1 MMPFGGPGG
10 LDEAADPAE
19 ILTPLVSAATVR
31 VHGSEPGYPL
41 RGSGFFVAPNWVL
54 TCAHVAL
61 AGQEPAGCQAGGG
74 AGGELGGQASGQAG
88 GQAGRKVSVG
98 YGDRMLSGVVE
109 WAEPAGHSGGG
120 RWPSPDLALIR
131 LLDSVDHPC
140 VWLTERTAKGYTTN
154 QVAYFGHIPMDGE
167 VVAYNGRCSI
177 SGQLGSGGLLKLG
190 NEDEMPHGV
199 SGGPV
204 VDLVRGEVIGVLKAR
219 RTGQDGGL
227 AIGVQELRRL
237 PATGSA
243 ADLYHRVMTAHDLH
257 HADRYAFVGGQEVTW
272 TDAHGEIGAAAGRA
286 LTPGQRTALLGMLA
300 QLPPPAS
307 AKSLQ
312 DIVGAVRGSPPQ
324 GLPTAPRAWRDGLG
338 LLYDLR
344 RGTSELEA
352 VLRYAVQA
360 ATADR
365 TRAADEAAERV
376 LWHWAQ
382 DTAADA
388 VGLTRLFRNTL
399 VTERKARLR
408 ARGTLVTGLMADLG
422 TGLVAGLGADPG
434 VGLGTDFGTDP
445 GADADAGFGTEPG
458 SGSGSGSGSGTGM
471 GSGSDI
477 GSGNGSGTG
486 SGTAA
491 GTGSGPGGP
500 AARRIR
506 PEALLEIIPRGWEP
520 GRLDW
525 RVCVVPENGEVEC
538 IEEDFRGTSLDD
550 LPVRLREPLDEA
562 FRRCDQPG
570 YPAPLQLAV
579 PGALAAFAADTWPLG
594 PGGRALG
601 AVRPV
606 VIRRTDPPPD
616 DDPAV
621 AEARHGR
628 WHTLHQQPPRA
639 ALLDCDDGTPGPLPA
654 DGELRARPHDTLPV
668 LCRSA
673 ATAPEE
679 LHRLVTSGYPIALWR
694 REPVDAETACGDF
707 HRGVTRTVRAAHT
720 AARLPRALAALRA
733 AVAAGVPEAFW
744 SGGMTLLYDDPTR
757 PLPGTDELLE
767 TP

>member
-1 MMPFGGPGG
+1 MSDFGGPG
-10 LDEAADPAE
+10 EAADPAE

-31 VHGSEPGYPL
+31 VHGREPGYPL

-54 TCAHVAL
+54 TAAHVAL
-61 AGQEPAGCQAGGG
+61 AGQEPAPGGP
-74 AGGELGGQASGQAG
+74 
-88 GQAGRKVSVG
+88 GRKVSIG

-109 WAEPAGHSGGG
+109 WADPAGHAGGG
-120 RWPSPDLALIR
+120 RWPAPDLALIR
-131 LLDSVDHPC
+131 LLDGVDHPC

-154 QVAYFGHIPMDGE
+154 RVAYFGHIPMDGE

-177 SGQLGSGGLLKLG
+177 SGQLGGGGLLKLG
-190 NEDEMPHGV
+190 NEDEMPNGV

-227 AIGVQELRRL
+227 AIGIQELRRI
-237 PATGSA
+237 PTSGHGTGGD
-243 ADLYHRVMTAHDLH
+243 DLYHRVMTAHDLH
-257 HADRYAFVGGQEVTW
+257 HADRYAFVGGQEPTW
-272 TDAHGEIGAAAGRA
+272 TDAHAEIGAAAGRA
-286 LTPGQRTALLGMLA
+286 LTPGQRTVLLGMLA

-307 AKSLQ
+307 TRSLQ
-312 DIVGAVRGSPPQ
+312 DIVGAVRGTPAL

-344 RGTSELEA
+344 RGTGELEA
-352 VLRYAVQA
+352 VLRYAVHA

-365 TRAADEAAERV
+365 TRPVDEAAERV

-382 DTAADA
+382 DTAAGA
-388 VGLTRLFRNTL
+388 FGLTRLFRNTL

-408 ARGTLVTGLMADLG
+408 ARGNPLTGAAAAAH
-422 TGLVAGLGADPG
+422 TGIGAGLRADPAI
-434 VGLGTDFGTDP
+434 GLGTEFGAVLDP
-445 GADADAGFGTEPG
+445 DPYVAATAGSADGGG
-458 SGSGSGSGSGTGM
+458 S
-471 GSGSDI
+471 
-477 GSGNGSGTG
+477 
-486 SGTAA
+486 
-491 GTGSGPGGP
+491 PGGAGEESP
-500 AARRIR
+500 AGRIR
-506 PEALLEIIPRGWEP
+506 PEALLELIPRGWEP

-538 IEEDFRGTSLDD
+538 VEEDFRGTPLDD
-550 LPVRLREPLDEA
+550 LPARLRASLDEA

-579 PGALAAFAADTWPLG
+579 PGALVAFAADTWPLG

-601 AVRPV
+601 SVRPV

-616 DDPAV
+616 DDPAR
-621 AEARHGR
+621 AEARQAR
-628 WHTLHQQPPRA
+628 WHTLHQQPPRTA
-639 ALLDCDDGTPGPLPA
+639 VLDCDGGTPGQLPS
-654 DGELRARPHDTLPV
+654 DDELSARPRDTLPV

-679 LHRLVTSGYPIALWR
+679 LHRLVGCGYPVAVWR
-694 REPVDAETACGDF
+694 REPVEPETACGDF
-707 HRGVTRTVRAAHT
+707 HRGVIRTVHAARS

-733 AVAAGVPEAFW
+733 AVAAGVPEAYW
-744 SGGMTLLYDDPTR
+744 SRGVTLFYDDPTRR

>member
-1 MMPFGGPGG
+1 MTAFGGPGG
-10 LDEAADPAE
+10 LDEPADPAE
-19 ILTPLVSAATVR
+19 ILTPLVSEATVR
-31 VHGSEPGYPL
+31 VHGREPGYPL

-61 AGQEPAGCQAGGG
+61 AQSGEGGDGGG
-74 AGGELGGQASGQAG
+74 GDGGGP
-88 GQAGRKVSVG
+88 AGRKVSVG

-109 WAEPAGHSGGG
+109 WAEPAGHTGTG

-190 NEDEMPHGV
+190 NEDEMPNGV

-237 PATGSA
+237 PATGTA
-243 ADLYHRVMTAHDLH
+243 ADLYHRVMTAHDLY

-312 DIVGAVRGSPPQ
+312 DIVGAVRGSPAQ

-352 VLRYAVQA
+352 VLRFAVQA

-388 VGLTRLFRNTL
+388 IGLTRLFRNTL

-408 ARGTLVTGLMADLG
+408 ARGTLVTGLTGDLG
-422 TGLVAGLGADPG
+422 AGLGADPD
-434 VGLGTDFGTDP
+434 VGLGADFGTGFGGPGTDLDDQ
-445 GADADAGFGTEPG
+445 GAD
-458 SGSGSGSGSGTGM
+458 
-471 GSGSDI
+471 
-477 GSGNGSGTG
+477 

-491 GTGSGPGGP
+491 ATATATATAADAGPGGRP
-500 AARRIR
+500 DRRIR

-538 IEEDFRGTSLDD
+538 VEEDFRGTALDD

-579 PGALAAFAADTWPLG
+579 PGALVGFPVETWPLG

-606 VIRRTDPPPD
+606 VVRRTDAPPD

-621 AEARHGR
+621 TEARHGR
-628 WHTLHQQPPRA
+628 WHTLHQQRPRA
-639 ALLDCDDGTPGPLPA
+639 DLFDCDDGTPGPLPA
-654 DGELRARPHDTLPV
+654 DDELRDRARDTLPA

-679 LHRLVTSGYPIALWR
+679 LHRLVTSGYPVAVWR
-694 REPVDAETACGDF
+694 REPVAPETACGDF
-707 HRGVTRTVRAAHT
+707 HRGVNRTVRAART
-720 AARLPRALAALRA
+720 AARLPRALAVLRA
-733 AVAAGVPEAFW
+733 AVDAGVPEAFW
-744 SGGMTLLYDDPTR
+744 SVGITLLYDDPTR